1 MKKSSTL
8 IISDTMV
15 LFSLIF
21 EIKESKDLTDKN
33 TVEMSIE
40 KETLEGVLRC

>member
-40 KETLEGVLRC
+40 KETLKGGLRC